1 MNIKQMVQAFKALT
15 EGQASRLELA
25 ELTGANPKSIGRLLT
40 ELKAQQMIYVIS
52 YSSSNDG
59 RNRVKIYTMGEGEDA
74 QPISSKSQE
83 ERSRKSYL
91 KRKSIRNTYIP
102 RTTFVGGKGLWQ

>member
-40 ELKAQQMIYVIS
+40 ELKAQEMIYVIS
-52 YSSSNDG
+52 YSNSNDG
-59 RNRVKIYTMGEGEDA
+59 RNRVKIYTIGEGEDA

-83 ERSRKSYL
+83 ERSRKSYA
-91 KRKSIRNTYIP
+91 KKMKAIKAARIK
-102 RTTFVGGKGLWQ
+102 TTFIGGQSLWQ